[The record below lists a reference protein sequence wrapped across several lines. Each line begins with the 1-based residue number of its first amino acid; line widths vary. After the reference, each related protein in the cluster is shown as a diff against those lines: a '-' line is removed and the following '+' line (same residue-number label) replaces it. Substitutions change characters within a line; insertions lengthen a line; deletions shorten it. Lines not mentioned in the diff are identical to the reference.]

1 MFRRRDAARG
11 GCGCARRRTST
22 DRAATTLGTMRPGAS
37 DGVSSVSVR
46 ARLCARSLPPPPSFH
61 NRRKTWAVTKSEI
74 CRDSCPDMRIAAD
87 FCTEFSLELLR
98 KWSVATK
105 NDETHDNNPS
115 PSGAHRGSRLR
126 RFLASLG
133 FLCHGLFYPVSNAPW
148 AAAASWTPRARPS
161 CTAQTPTGTARP
173 RSPESP
179 PVYPHRFATGSG
191 RLAQPPPR

>member
-1 MFRRRDAARG
+1 MR
-11 GCGCARRRTST
+11 
-22 DRAATTLGTMRPGAS
+22 RAA
-37 DGVSSVSVR
+37 GVDARVGVR
-46 ARLCARSLPPPPSFH
+46 ARIERLPRWVRCDRARRMGCPACRCARACAAAPSPFH

-133 FLCHGLFYPVSNAPW
+133 FLCHGLFYLVSNAPW